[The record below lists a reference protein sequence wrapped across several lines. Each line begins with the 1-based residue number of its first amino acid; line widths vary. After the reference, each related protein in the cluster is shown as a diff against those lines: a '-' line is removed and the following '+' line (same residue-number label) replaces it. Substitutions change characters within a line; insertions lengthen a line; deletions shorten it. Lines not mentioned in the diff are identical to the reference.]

1 LSTDR
6 QDRGTMF
13 VVALRPVDDDSDRT
27 RRRDRPPADRPAPG
41 ARVTVAVWQRGATRP
56 GSIPGSST

>member
-27 RRRDRPPADRPAPG
+27 RRRIGHRQIARP
-41 ARVTVAVWQRGATRP
+41 RVP
-56 GSIPGSST
+56 GSRWQCGKGVPRGQVRFPAAPL